1 MNGSGSR
8 PICRLPEITSPGCA
22 VTRGPNPYLGPPPE
36 LVPEAKEAWHL
47 TATAFKPEWFA
58 VEENLRTL
66 ERYCRAAA
74 LSRRLHKAI
83 EAADLRGDDYKQF
96 SRIHRALIWQANL
109 MIRLADKLR
118 IWPHQG
124 R

>member
-1 MNGSGSR
+1 VESARRQRRRKSVATNVVDIGIR
-8 PICRLPEITSPGCA
+8 FKPPD
-22 VTRGPNPYLGPPPE
+22 PPPE
-36 LVPEAKEAWHL
+36 LVPEAKETWHL

-124 R
+124 RK